1 MKERILGIIR
11 REGPLPFERFM
22 ELALYHPAGGYYSA
36 GPLRSRPSHP
46 SHSARPAGDFITSPE
61 VSPAFGETLAAYAL
75 GEYRRLGEPA
85 GFTVAEAGA
94 ASGALLEPLLA
105 ALPFPARAEA
115 VEASA
120 AARAALA
127 ARLPRLRV
135 HSPEEVPARLTGVMF
150 ANEVADNLPVALAV
164 REGDGWSERRVGEAD
179 GELTLVAAPVRAE
192 VGEWL
197 DSYAGEVPEGGTAE
211 AQLAARDW
219 ISEWAGRLAAGSL
232 AVIDYGPA
240 GEADGRGAGT
250 LRTHRRHRPGPHPL
264 DSPGEADITVDVNF
278 AALVDAARAQGLEC
292 ETLTQRAFLTRC
304 GLPDRLAVWREEEL
318 ELARAG
324 EHTERLRARS
334 RITGAA
340 ALLDPAGLGGFQVLI
355 ARRPA
360 PPAPDGR

>member
-1 MKERILGIIR
+1 MKERILGVIR
-11 REGPLPFERFM
+11 REGPLPFECFM

-36 GPLRSRPSHP
+36 GPLRSH
-46 SHSARPAGDFITSPE
+46 PAGDFITSPE

-85 GFTVAEAGA
+85 GFTVTEAGA

-105 ALPFPARAEA
+105 ALPFPVRAEA

-127 ARLPRLRV
+127 ARLPGLKV
-135 HSPEEVPARLTGVMF
+135 HSPDEVPARLTGVMF

-164 REGDGWSERRVGEAD
+164 REGEGWSERRVGEED
-179 GELTLVAAPVRAE
+179 GELALVAAPVRAE

-197 DSYAGEVPEGGTAE
+197 ESYAGEVPEGGTAA

-219 ISEWAGRLAAGSL
+219 LSEWAGRLAAGSL

-240 GEADGRGAGT
+240 GGSADGAGT
-250 LRTHRRHRPGPHPL
+250 LRTHRRHRPGPRPL

-278 AALVDAARAQGLEC
+278 AALADAARAQGLEC

-304 GLPDRLAVWREEEL
+304 GLPGRLAVWREEEL

-324 EHTERLRARS
+324 DHIGRLRARS

>member
-1 MKERILGIIR
+1 MKERILGVIR

-22 ELALYHPAGGYYSA
+22 ELALYHPAGGYYAA
-36 GPLRSRPSHP
+36 GPLRSRPA
-46 SHSARPAGDFITSPE
+46 HSARPDGDFTTSPE
-61 VSPAFGETLAAYAL
+61 VSPAFGETLAAYAA

-115 VEASA
+115 VEASS

-127 ARLPRLRV
+127 ARLPRLNV
-135 HSPEEVPARLTGVMF
+135 LSPEEAPARLTGVMF

-164 REGDGWSERRVGEAD
+164 REGGGWSERRVGEED
-179 GELTLVAAPVRAE
+179 GEMTLVAVPARAE
-192 VGEWL
+192 VVEWL

-219 ISEWAGRLAAGSL
+219 ISEWAGHLAAGSL
-232 AVIDYGPA
+232 AVIDYGSA
-240 GEADGRGAGT
+240 GESAGGRGAGT

-278 AALVDAARAQGLEC
+278 TALADAARAQGLEC

-334 RITGAA
+334 RLTGAA

-360 PPAPDGR
+360 PDGR